1 LERHRL
7 EAGQVFYAQ
16 DGGLIAPDTIVLTCY
31 ELAYFY
37 HVDPQIFLEQT
48 ITQLGRHKH
57 WTTLLSEKIRDR
69 QEAESGSDQ

>member
-1 LERHRL
+1 MECHRL

-31 ELAYFY
+31 ELAHFY
-37 HVDPQIFLEQT
+37 HIDPRIFLEQN
-48 ITQLGRHKH
+48 ISQLGRHKH
-57 WTTLLSEKIRDR
+57 WTAQLVGKIRDA